1 MLNGHMTKASI
12 TPLIMAGGAGTRLW
26 PVSRDSMPKQFIQLL
41 DDGLSTF
48 QATLLRVKG
57 GPFRRPIVVTN
68 QEFRFVVAEQMQALD
83 IAGDIVL
90 EPERR
95 DSAAAVAVGALLAQ
109 KQDPAA
115 VAVALAADHVIL
127 DAADFR
133 ADCEAAAALA
143 ATGLIMTLG
152 IVPTEPSSAYG
163 YIEPGEALG
172 RPGANRLSRF
182 VEKPDQATAQG
193 YVERGF
199 LWNSGNFV
207 FSTATMIDELQRFAP
222 QIVAGASAAV
232 EAAKADLD
240 FIRLDP
246 AAFGAIPKIS
256 IDYAVMEKTEKAGVL
271 AAGFD
276 WSDIGAWD
284 SLHAVATKDG
294 AGNVLQGPIVAIDTS
309 DSLLRSDDMLLT
321 AIGVKDLVAIA
332 TRDAVLIAPKS
343 EAGRVKALVEQ
354 LKRQGRPEAT
364 EHLRMYRPWG
374 WYQRIDLGSR
384 FQVKRINV
392 KPGGKLS
399 LQKHFHRSEHWIV
412 VRGTAEVTLD
422 GAVSHVHENES
433 IYLPIGCTHRL
444 ANPGKI
450 DLELIEV
457 QVGSY
462 TGEDDIVRLEDVY
475 ARA

>member
-1 MLNGHMTKASI
+1 MSELSI

-26 PVSRDSMPKQFIQLL
+26 PVSRDSMPKQFIELL
-41 DDGLSTF
+41 DGGLSTF
-48 QATLLRVKG
+48 QATLLRLKDG
-57 GPFRRPIVVTN
+57 AFRRPIVVTN
-68 QEFRFVVAEQMQALD
+68 QEFRFVVAEQMQALGID
-83 IAGDIVL
+83 GDIVL

-95 DSAAAVAVGALLAQ
+95 DSAAAIAVGALLAQ
-109 KQDPAA
+109 RSDPEA
-115 VAVALAADHVIL
+115 VVVALAADHVIP
-127 DAADFR
+127 DAAQFR
-133 ADCEAAAALA
+133 LDCAAAASLA

-152 IVPTEPSSAYG
+152 IVPTAPSTGYG
-163 YIEPGEALG
+163 YIEPGEPLSRA
-172 RPGANRLSRF
+172 GANRLSRF
-182 VEKPDQATAQG
+182 VEKPDGVTAQG
-193 YVERGF
+193 YLDRGF

-207 FSTATMIDELQRFAP
+207 FSAAVMIGELERFAP
-222 QIVAGASAAV
+222 EILAGAAAAI
-232 EAAKADLD
+232 ETATTDLD

-246 AAFGAIPKIS
+246 AAFASIPKTS
-256 IDYAVMEKTEKAGVL
+256 IDYAVMEKTGKAGVL
-271 AAGFD
+271 AASFD

-284 SLHAVATKDG
+284 SLHAVVAKDAG
-294 AGNVLQGPIVAIDTS
+294 GNVLQGPVVAVDTE

-321 AIGVKDLVAIA
+321 AIGVKDLIAVA

-354 LKRQGRPEAT
+354 LRGQGRPEAT

-384 FQVKRINV
+384 FQVKRIAV

-422 GAVSHVHENES
+422 GQVSHVHENES
-433 IYLPIGCTHRL
+433 VYLPIGCTHRL

-475 ARA
+475 ART

>member
-1 MLNGHMTKASI
+1 MMSSKI
-12 TPLIMAGGAGTRLW
+12 IPLIMAGGAGTRLW
-26 PVSRDSMPKQFIQLL
+26 PVSRDSMPKQFIRLL

-57 GPFRRPIVVTN
+57 SPFGRPIVVTN
-68 QEFRFVVAEQMQALD
+68 HEFRFVAAEQMQALD
-83 IAGDIVL
+83 IVGDIVI

-95 DSAAAVAVGALLAQ
+95 DSAAAVAIGALLAQ
-109 KQDPAA
+109 AQDPAA
-115 VAVALAADHVIL
+115 VAIALAADHVIM
-127 DAADFR
+127 DTAHFR
-133 ADCEAAAALA
+133 ADCTAAGALA

-152 IVPTEPSSAYG
+152 IAPTTPSSAYG
-163 YIEPGEALG
+163 YIEPGASLG
-172 RPGANRLSRF
+172 SPKASRLKRF
-182 VEKPDQATAQG
+182 VEKPDEPTARD
-193 YVERGF
+193 YLERGF

-207 FSTATMIDELQRFAP
+207 FSVATMLGELERFAP
-222 QIVAGASAAV
+222 DILAGAGAAID
-232 EAAKADLD
+232 AAKTDLD
-240 FIRLDP
+240 FVRLDP
-246 AAFGAIPKIS
+246 SAFGQIPKTS
-256 IDYAVMEKTEKAGVL
+256 IDYAVMEKTDKAGVL
-271 AAGFD
+271 AASFD
-276 WSDIGAWD
+276 WSDIGSWD
-284 SLHAVATKDG
+284 SIHAVAVKDE
-294 AGNVLQGPIVAIDTS
+294 AENVLQGRVVAIDTAN
-309 DSLLRSDDMLLT
+309 SLLRSDDMLLT
-321 AIGVKDLVAIA
+321 AIGVRDIVAVA

-343 EAGRVKALVEQ
+343 EAGKVKNLVEA
-354 LKRQGRPEAT
+354 LKKQNIPEAT

-392 KPGGKLS
+392 KPDGKLS

-422 GAVSHVHENES
+422 GQVSHVHENES

-462 TGEDDIVRLEDVY
+462 TGEDDIIRLEDVY
-475 ARA
+475 ARG

>member
-1 MLNGHMTKASI
+1 MTTSTI

-48 QATLLRVKG
+48 QATLLRVAG
-57 GPFRRPIVVTN
+57 APFGRPIVVTN
-68 QEFRFVVAEQMQALD
+68 NEFRFVAAEQMQALG
-83 IAGDIVL
+83 IAGDIVI

-109 KQDPAA
+109 AQDPTA
-115 VAVALAADHVIL
+115 VAIALAADHVIM
-127 DAADFR
+127 DTANFR
-133 ADCEAAAALA
+133 ADCAAAGAIA
-143 ATGLIMTLG
+143 ASGLIMTLG
-152 IVPTEPSSAYG
+152 IAPTAPSSAYG
-163 YIEPGEALG
+163 YIESGASLG
-172 RPGANRLSRF
+172 SPNASRLKRF
-182 VEKPDQATAQG
+182 VEKPDEATALG
-193 YVERGF
+193 YLERGF

-207 FSTATMIDELQRFAP
+207 FSVATMLGELERFAP
-222 QIVAGASAAV
+222 DILAGASAAIA
-232 EAAKADLD
+232 AAKTDLD
-240 FIRLDP
+240 FVRLDP
-246 AAFGAIPKIS
+246 DAFGRIPKTS
-256 IDYAVMEKTEKAGVL
+256 IDYAVMEKTDKAGVL
-271 AAGFD
+271 AASFD
-276 WSDIGAWD
+276 WSDIGSWD
-284 SLHAVATKDG
+284 SIHAVAAKDE
-294 AGNVLQGPIVAIDTS
+294 AENVLQGRVVAVDTTN
-309 DSLLRSDDMLLT
+309 SLLRSDDMLLT
-321 AIGVKDLVAIA
+321 AIGVKDIVAIA

-343 EAGRVKALVEQ
+343 QAGKVKNLVEA
-354 LKRQGRPEAT
+354 LKRQNIPEAT

-392 KPGGKLS
+392 KPDGKLS

-422 GAVSHVHENES
+422 GQVSHVHENES

-462 TGEDDIVRLEDVY
+462 TGEDDIIRLEDVY
-475 ARA
+475 ARS